1 MDMIGQFRFALIPSA
16 DEQRFLDL
24 MRKDVFASLQP
35 TRITRGFDHALLKGP
50 APGQYVWQA
59 RVDLMT
65 DRGYDFDEH
74 APQVRELVK
83 TDAVLIGVEVF
94 ESVG

>member
-1 MDMIGQFRFALIPSA
+1 MDVIGQFRFALNPGA

-35 TRITRGFDHALLKGP
+35 TRITRSFDHALLKAP
-50 APGQYVWQA
+50 ATGQYVWQA

-65 DRGYDFDEH
+65 DRGYNFDEH
-74 APQVRELVK
+74 TPRVQELVK
-83 TDAVLIGVEVF
+83 TDAVLMGVEVF
-94 ESVG
+94 ENIG